1 MFKLLLVNY
10 YPFNICRQ
18 FHYSQ
23 ILLIIS
29 SYSGLSRSEVSTA
42 RVRIFGCGLLLIW
55 FWLVLAGSG
64 WFWLVLV

>member
-42 RVRIFGCGLLLIW
+42 RIRIFGCGSGW